1 MAGLRRAI
9 RFLGLATAGLAWAS
23 FAATGCGDD
32 DSGRDA
38 TGDAEADATT
48 EATTDADADVSVEA
62 ETEAGDDADVPAEAD
77 AEAGDDVPVEADAE
91 AGADGDAVLLTINR
105 YVMRLEHHE
114 QELVRIASRV
124 PGVKSVTTKVG
135 PHFNQPNI
143 YPKAEFLPTKILLVD
158 DEKEFVETLSERL
171 QTRNLESAIAYD
183 GEQALAILQDD
194 APEVMVL
201 DLKMPGIDGLEV
213 LRRVK
218 RDHPATEVIIL
229 TGHGSPAEAELAKEL
244 GAFAYL
250 EKPVNVDV
258 LAETMKAAYRK
269 IGEAK

>member
-1 MAGLRRAI
+1 V
-9 RFLGLATAGLAWAS
+9 
-23 FAATGCGDD
+23 
-32 DSGRDA
+32 
-38 TGDAEADATT
+38 
-48 EATTDADADVSVEA
+48 DV
-62 ETEAGDDADVPAEAD
+62 T
-77 AEAGDDVPVEADAE
+77 
-91 AGADGDAVLLTINR
+91 ADGDAVLLTINR

-114 QELVRIASRV
+114 QELVPHRLARAGSEERDDE
-124 PGVKSVTTKVG
+124 GG
-135 PHFNQPNI
+135 PHFAQPNI
-143 YPKAEFLPTKILLVD
+143 YPKADFLPTKILLVD

-171 QTRNLESAIAYD
+171 QTRNIESAIAYD

-201 DLKMPGIDGLEV
+201 DLRSGIDGLEV

-218 RDHPATEVIIL
+218 PGPPGDRGHHPHRAR
-229 TGHGSPAEAELAKEL
+229 SPAEAELAKEL

-269 IGEAK
+269 TGEAK